1 MPGISQLKK
10 LKSILKNG
18 QKQIERIEG
27 TDKLI

>member
-10 LKSILKNG
+10 LKNVLKNG